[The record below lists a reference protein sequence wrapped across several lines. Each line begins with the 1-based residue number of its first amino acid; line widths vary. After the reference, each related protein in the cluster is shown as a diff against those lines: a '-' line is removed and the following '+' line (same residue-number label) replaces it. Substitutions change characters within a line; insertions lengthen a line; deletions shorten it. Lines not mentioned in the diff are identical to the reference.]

1 MKKTLNINLNGYVF
15 NIDEDAYQVLNQYLE
30 DLGRHFASDEK
41 EEILKDIEARVAE
54 LFSEKLVNRNVV
66 ELRDVQEVIEQL
78 GQPNQFEDE
87 SDASSDTQK
96 TEPQQNFS
104 TGERRKVRKLY
115 RDTANKRLGG
125 VAAGLAAYMDWD
137 PTLVRILILLVMI
150 LSLGWTVFIYILMWI
165 FIPEANSVAQR
176 LEMQGVDPTAENIGS
191 YAATTDTSTASKP
204 SPLAKILKV
213 IAIVVLS
220 IIGIGLFASVMGVL
234 ILSIML
240 IFHILPIAVSV
251 NEILLLASIGLFLI
265 IPAIAIVMFCIYLVG
280 DRKPHNK
287 WVPWVLLGL
296 WLASIVGMSIF
307 GVNAYNHRSRWD
319 SEKIQNALLNH
330 WDDDD
335 EDYDEQY
342 YSNEDRNNGDFHAI
356 DAEEAITVRFVQ
368 GDSTSVEV
376 KAPQSKIGNVRTDIR
391 NGVLYIRNENQ
402 NMKGNQHI
410 IVYVTAPQLDKIK
423 MSEACNFECEGD
435 VNFPKLEVQVEEAS
449 RVKLTG
455 KIDTLNVRAEEAA
468 HADLEDVTA
477 DVATIRAEEASHVAM
492 GTARELRIQTAE
504 ASAVTYK
511 GMPQLLQK
519 SSSEFSVVTKR

>member
-1 MKKTLNINLNGYVF
+1 MKKTLTINLNGYVF

-30 DLGRHFASDEK
+30 DLGRHFAADEK

-78 GQPNQFEDE
+78 GQPNEFEDE
-87 SDASSDTQK
+87 SGTQ
-96 TEPQQNFS
+96 THTQTAEPQQNF
-104 TGERRKVRKLY
+104 TAGERRKMRKLY

-137 PTLVRILILLVMI
+137 PTLVRILFLLVMI

-176 LEMQGVDPTAENIGS
+176 LEMQGVEPTAENIGS
-191 YAATTDTSTASKP
+191 YAATTDTTTASTP

-234 ILSIML
+234 IATIML
-240 IFHILPIAVSV
+240 VFHLLPIAVSL

-265 IPAIAIVMFCIYLVG
+265 IPAIAIVMFCVYLVG
-280 DRKPHNK
+280 NRKPRHK
-287 WVPWVLLGL
+287 WAAWVLLGL
-296 WLASIVGMSIF
+296 WLASIVGISVF
-307 GVNAYNHRSRWD
+307 GVNAYNHRDKWD
-319 SEKIQNALLNH
+319 SEEIKNGLLKY

-335 EDYDEQY
+335 TDYDEQY

-356 DAEEAITVRFVQ
+356 DAEEAITVKFTQ

-376 KAPQSKIGNVRTDIR
+376 KAPQSKIANIRTDIR

-402 NMKGNQHI
+402 NLKGNQHI

-435 VNFPKLEVQVEEAS
+435 VNFPKLEVLLEEAS
-449 RVKLTG
+449 RVKLAG

-492 GTARELRIQTAE
+492 GTARELRIQTTE

-511 GMPQLLQK
+511 GVPQLLQK